1 MKELYDEVDLTVI
14 KFDHNDVIVT
24 SPDDGPVQEP

>member
-24 SPDDGPVQEP
+24 SNDDGPFQDP